1 MSYSS
6 PRWTSEFLDCSL
18 PVTLDTYSACS
29 YRCIYCFSFFQRSLR
44 NVKDKY
50 TRGAYSAV
58 NLDTIKRIFTQPESS
73 QFGEHIRARRAIQ
86 WGGLSDQFDEYERK
100 DGKTLELLRFFRS
113 IDYPISFSTKGTW
126 WTKDPRYVELFRGNQ
141 NWHVKVSIITPEEEK
156 ARKVEVL
163 VDSVAERL
171 AAIERLAKLGIHGVT
186 LRFRPFIIGISSP
199 RHRELIAMAAAAG
212 ADSVSTEFLCIEVR
226 SKLARARYESLA
238 RIAGIDLFK
247 LYKSG
252 SMGSGYL
259 RLNRDI
265 KRPYIEDMADEC
277 AKRGLSFYVS
287 DAHFKELSANGCCCG
302 AKPSFPYSRGHF
314 LEALLIAKR
323 EGRVTFDRIA
333 PDLEAVKGFLFRRT
347 QGMNT
352 RSVENRAKFGA
363 FSLRDWV
370 HYMWNDVNA
379 ANSPYK
385 YFAGVLTPDGRDA
398 AGDVVYK
405 YTGDKQ

>member
-1 MSYSS
+1 MAYSS

-44 NVKDKY
+44 ECKGKY
-50 TRGAYSAV
+50 TSGQYEAV
-58 NLDTIKRIFTQPESS
+58 DVEHIKRVFTDPSCS
-73 QFGEHIRARRAIQ
+73 QFGEHIKARRAIQ

-100 DGKTLELLRFFRS
+100 EGKTLELLRFFRE

-126 WTKDPRYVELFRGNQ
+126 WTKDPRYMELFRGNK
-141 NWHVKVSIITPEEEK
+141 NWHVKVSIITAEEEK

-171 AAIERLAKLGIHGVT
+171 AAIERLANLGLHGVT

-199 RHRELIAMAAAAG
+199 HHRELIAMAAAAG
-212 ADSVSTEFLCIEVR
+212 ADSVSTEFLCMEVR
-226 SKLARARYESLA
+226 NKLARARYSALGQV
-238 RIAGIDLFK
+238 AGIDLFK
-247 LYKSG
+247 LYKEG
-252 SMGSGYL
+252 SAGSGYL
-259 RLNRDI
+259 RLNREA

-277 AKRGLSFYVS
+277 HRRGLRFYVS

-302 AKPSFPYSRGHF
+302 ARPEFPYSRGHF

-333 PDLEAVKGFLFRRT
+333 PDLAAVDAIPFRRA

-352 RSVENRAKFGA
+352 KSAENRARFGRSA
-363 FSLRDWV
+363 
-370 HYMWNDVNA
+370 
-379 ANSPYK
+379 
-385 YFAGVLTPDGRDA
+385 
-398 AGDVVYK
+398 
-405 YTGDKQ
+405 